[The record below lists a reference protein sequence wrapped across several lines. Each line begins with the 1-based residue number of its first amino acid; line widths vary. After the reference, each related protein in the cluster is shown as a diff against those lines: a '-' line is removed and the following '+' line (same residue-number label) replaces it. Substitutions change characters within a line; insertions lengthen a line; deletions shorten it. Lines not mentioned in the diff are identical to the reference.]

1 MKKEIFLGSILL
13 SGIILGGA
21 NLKAEDPSADLIQE
35 GKKLFTTKELLGAK
49 YPCILCHKGE
59 KAIKKSK
66 IAGLGDKLPDVIN
79 KYLVQK
85 AKGKAL
91 PKDSREMKA
100 LVAYIVHEHSV

>member
-1 MKKEIFLGSILL
+1 MKREIFFST
-13 SGIILGGA
+13 IILCGFVLAGTY
-21 NLKAEDPSADLIQE
+21 LRAEDPSAELIQE

-49 YPCILCHKGE
+49 YPCILCHKGQ

-66 IAGLGDKLPDVIN
+66 IAGLGDKLSDVIN

-85 AKGKAL
+85 AKGKPLA
-91 PKDSREMKA
+91 KDSRQMQA